1 MATRLQHHGE
11 VRARR
16 WRPAIGSSRTQMNR
30 HLLARRATLC
40 PEDEREQVSKESHRK
55 SDLKTQKESSLAGQ
69 RRRSIGNGKVLVG
82 LPE

>member
-16 WRPAIGSSRTQMNR
+16 WRPAIGPSRIRMNR

-40 PEDEREQVSKESHRK
+40 PEGEREQVSKESHHK
-55 SDLKTQKESSLAGQ
+55 SDLRKPKENSLAGQ
-69 RRRSIGNGKVLVG
+69 RRRNIGNGKVLVG